1 MIDNVVVEKFLAV
14 SSDGIFIL
22 SFPRNKNQATFRFD
36 IKAGEIS
43 DHAETYGT
51 FNEYVKAS
59 LIRTYNYRKTQ
70 SDLDK
75 LKLKYIN

>member
-36 IKAGEIS
+36 IKEIS

-59 LIRTYNYRKTQ
+59 LIKTYNY
-70 SDLDK
+70 
-75 LKLKYIN
+75 